1 MLAGW
6 RQREQAPV
14 SVLALLPASCRQ
26 NGTMRHATVCRQDAG
41 STFGVTF
48 RPLLN
53 TYKLA
58 QPRSARPDSQ
68 MADVA
73 LHPESPERKITAA
86 LLTRGLWG
94 WQSPSPLKLPQ

>member
-1 MLAGW
+1 MADSPRPGLRTGLSA
-6 RQREQAPV
+6 RSEREPSYLF
-14 SVLALLPASCRQ
+14 SVLPASCRQ

-53 TYKLA
+53 TYKLP

-86 LLTRGLWG
+86 LLTRGL
-94 WQSPSPLKLPQ
+94 